1 MPSSTDIQV
10 PADLVRP
17 RVPLAGE
24 DGNAFAILGRV
35 RRALRRAGNSKDVMD
50 SYMQQATAGDYDR
63 LLAVSVAFV
72 DEGPEVDDATW
83 DADDEE

>member
-1 MPSSTDIQV
+1 MTSSTDIQV
-10 PADLVRP
+10 PADLIRP
-17 RVPLAGE
+17 IVPLVGE

-35 RRALRRAGNSKDVMD
+35 RRALRHAGNSKDVMD

-72 DEGPEVDDATW
+72 DEGVDDATW
-83 DADDEE
+83 DAEDEE